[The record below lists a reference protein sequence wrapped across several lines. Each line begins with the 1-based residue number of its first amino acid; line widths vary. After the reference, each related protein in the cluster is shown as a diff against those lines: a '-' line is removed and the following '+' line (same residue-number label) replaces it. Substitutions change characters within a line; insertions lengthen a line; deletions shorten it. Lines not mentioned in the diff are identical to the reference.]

1 MYSISFPEMLNS
13 TTIRLLK
20 DHEAVR
26 SNLKLILSS
35 EKLSHF
41 GDPYFGTRLKR
52 ALFEQPSHLIVDLMV
67 DEIYTTI
74 ITFIPQIFLTRKDIK
89 LTTDGTD
96 LYATI
101 NYVYLPDNT
110 SDLYTINLTQT
121 AENI

>member
-1 MYSISFPEMLNS
+1 M
-13 TTIRLLK
+13 
-20 DHEAVR
+20 
-26 SNLKLILSS
+26 ILSS